1 MDNLCI
7 RKGTVEFSGWKG
19 FLSWL
24 SSDNPHSGLQV
35 TSRSGLL
42 PISGFVPCTAPE
54 MGCVLLVS
62 FSFATSHHPPLQ
74 QTHQTDHSPLYLKAQ
89 LSFVNHTE
97 ACCNVIA
104 SAWHSGHTQSGS
116 SLDLRLGSLWIPIC
130 YPHHN
135 ILPLQMFYTYF
146 PVTWLMLSYFFLS
159 GQISPCINLR

>member
-1 MDNLCI
+1 MGNLCI
-7 RKGTVEFSGWKG
+7 RKGTVEFPGWKG
-19 FLSWL
+19 FLSWP

-42 PISGFVPCTAPE
+42 PISVFVPCTAPE

-62 FSFATSHHPPLQ
+62 FSFASSHHPPPQ
-74 QTHQTDHSPLYLKAQ
+74 QTPQTDHSLLYLKAQ

-97 ACCNVIA
+97 ACCDAIA
-104 SAWHSGHTQSGS
+104 SAWHSAQGSSGS
-116 SLDLRLGSLWIPIC
+116 SLDLRLHSLWIPIC
-130 YPHHN
+130 HPHHN

-146 PVTWLMLSYFFLS
+146 PVTWLMLSYFFFS